1 MHIQHENN
9 EHLNTHNPFKVH
21 YEQVK
26 RCPKCSSVFIT
37 ERECEA
43 CGFQFNYNPLG
54 EPLGEKSFYSI
65 RESYWSQLS
74 SLERSNRALES
85 KKGEKAKR
93 YISKIILRYN
103 DLLDFFYDTTNK
115 DHAHHNLYFYE
126 LKDIILELISYDVP
140 EKEIWSC
147 VTKAEG
153 EGLEFELTFYQRIS
167 EAISE
172 GKRDRNKTRV
182 SLQSLLSYRL
192 GGAVKIINVFFFA
205 LTAVAVI
212 SGALA
217 VYRFLN
223 L

>member
-1 MHIQHENN
+1 MIES
-9 EHLNTHNPFKVH
+9 NPFKSH
-21 YEQVK
+21 FESIK
-26 RCPKCSSVFIT
+26 RCPKCSSVFLT
-37 ERECEA
+37 DRECEG
-43 CGFQFNYNPLG
+43 CGYQFDYNPLG
-54 EPLGEKSFYSI
+54 EPLGDKSFYSI

-74 SLERSNRALES
+74 SLERANRSLES

-103 DLLDFFYDTTNK
+103 NLLDFFYDSSNQN
-115 DHAHHNLYFYE
+115 DANYRLYFYE

-147 VTKAEG
+147 VTKAEA
-153 EGLEFELTFYQRIS
+153 EGSEFELSFYQRIS

-172 GKRDRNKTRV
+172 GKRDRNKTNV

-192 GGAVKIINVFFFA
+192 GGAFKVVNVFFFA